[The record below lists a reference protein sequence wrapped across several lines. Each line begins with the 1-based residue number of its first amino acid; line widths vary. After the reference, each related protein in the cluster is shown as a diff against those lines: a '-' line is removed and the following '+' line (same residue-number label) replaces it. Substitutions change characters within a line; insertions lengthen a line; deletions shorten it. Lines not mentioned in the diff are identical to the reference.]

1 MLKKLGISAAAAVV
15 GLALMGPATAL
26 AQRGEHHGG
35 GEHHGAVERH
45 GGYHRGYGYGYRGY
59 GYRGGSGFGL
69 YLGAPGYPYYGPNS
83 YGYYDQFGIWHPR
96 W

>member
-1 MLKKLGISAAAAVV
+1 MFKKLGISTAVAV
-15 GLALMGPATAL
+15 AGLALMGPATAL

-35 GEHHGAVERH
+35 GEHHGAVE
-45 GGYHRGYGYGYRGY
+45 HRGAYNRGY

-69 YLGAPGYPYYGPNS
+69 YFGGPAYPYYGPYS
-83 YGYYDQFGIWHPR
+83 YGYYDQFGVWHPG